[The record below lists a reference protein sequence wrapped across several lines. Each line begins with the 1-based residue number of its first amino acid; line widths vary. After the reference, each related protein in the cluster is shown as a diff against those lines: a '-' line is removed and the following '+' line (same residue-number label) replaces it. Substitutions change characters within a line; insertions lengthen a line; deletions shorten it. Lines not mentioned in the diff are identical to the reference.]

1 MSKKKPKTE
10 GLEWL
15 IHSLNAFNG
24 SGYADMNSPE
34 DFLESYVA
42 YKVMRDKP
50 EAVVLA
56 QRFKQDALLFLD
68 DFLQKTYGASRK
80 PAEKHL
86 KRLQA
91 TRDQLNS
98 QMKFI

>member
-42 YKVMRDKP
+42 YKTMRNQP
-50 EAVVLA
+50 NAVRLA
-56 QRFKQDALLFLD
+56 QLFKQEALGFLE
-68 DFLQKTYGASRK
+68 DFLPKTYGASRK

-91 TRDQLNS
+91 TRDQLNN